1 MEYTKTE
8 TEIRELMKVYSLEEQ
23 QAAGIELAQKMLL
36 LEKKKKEIDE
46 IINLRASEVRALQSV
61 ISEIEK
67 DIGILTNGAAKGEAL
82 IPTECDIY
90 TSATETVVVK
100 SGELPTLESAVL
112 ERIETQVV
120 TEIDPDTNILSGYAP
135 KLTFC

>member
-36 LEKKKKEIDE
+36 LEEKKKEIDE
-46 IINLRASEVRALQSV
+46 IINLRASEVRSLQSV

-67 DIGILTNGAAKGEAL
+67 DIGILKIGAARGEAL

-90 TSATETVVVK
+90 TSTTETVVVK

-120 TEIDPDTNILSGYAP
+120 TEIDPDAKDIVS
-135 KLTFC
+135 KM

>member
-1 MEYTKTE
+1 MEYTKKE
-8 TEIRELMKVYSLEEQ
+8 TEVRELMKVYSLEEQ

-36 LEKKKKEIDE
+36 LEEKKKEIDE

-90 TSATETVVVK
+90 TSTTETVVVK

-112 ERIETQVV
+112 ERIENQVV
-120 TEIDPDTNILSGYAP
+120 SEIDPDAKDIVS
-135 KLTFC
+135 KM

>member
-36 LEKKKKEIDE
+36 LEEKKKEIDE

-67 DIGILTNGAAKGEAL
+67 DIGILTNGAAKGKAL

-90 TSATETVVVK
+90 TSTTETVVVK

-112 ERIETQVV
+112 ERIETPVV
-120 TEIDPDTNILSGYAP
+120 TEIDPDAKDIVS
-135 KLTFC
+135 KM

>member
-1 MEYTKTE
+1 MEYTKTG

-36 LEKKKKEIDE
+36 LEEKKKEIDE

-67 DIGILTNGAAKGEAL
+67 DIGILKIGAAKGEAL

-90 TSATETVVVK
+90 TSTTETVVVK

-120 TEIDPDTNILSGYAP
+120 TEIDPDTKDIEKES
-135 KLTFC
+135 K

>member
-36 LEKKKKEIDE
+36 LEEKKKEIDE

-67 DIGILTNGAAKGEAL
+67 DIEILTNGAAKGEAL

-90 TSATETVVVK
+90 TSTTETVVVK

-112 ERIETQVV
+112 ERIETPVV
-120 TEIDPDTNILSGYAP
+120 TEIDPNAKDIVS
-135 KLTFC
+135 KM

>member
-1 MEYTKTE
+1 MEYTKTG

-23 QAAGIELAQKMLL
+23 RAAGIELAQKMLL
-36 LEKKKKEIDE
+36 LEEKKKEIDE

-67 DIGILTNGAAKGEAL
+67 DIGILKIGAAKGEAL

-90 TSATETVVVK
+90 TSTTETVVVK
-100 SGELPTLESAVL
+100 SGELPTLEAAVL

-120 TEIDPDTNILSGYAP
+120 PEIDPDAKDIEKES
-135 KLTFC
+135 K

>member
-1 MEYTKTE
+1 MEYTKTG
-8 TEIRELMKVYSLEEQ
+8 TEIRELKKIYSLEEQ

-36 LEKKKKEIDE
+36 LEEKKKEIDE

-67 DIGILTNGAAKGEAL
+67 DIGILKIGAAKGEAL

-120 TEIDPDTNILSGYAP
+120 TEIDPDAKDIEKES
-135 KLTFC
+135 K

>member
-1 MEYTKTE
+1 MNKNMEYTKTK

-23 QAAGIELAQKMLL
+23 QAAGIELAQKMFL
-36 LEKKKKEIDE
+36 LEEKKKEIDE

-67 DIGILTNGAAKGEAL
+67 DIGILTNAAAKGEAS

-112 ERIETQVV
+112 ERIETQVE
-120 TEIDPDTNILSGYAP
+120 TEIDPEKKDIVSEM
-135 KLTFC
+135 

>member
-1 MEYTKTE
+1 MEYTKTG
-8 TEIRELMKVYSLEEQ
+8 TEIRELKKIYSLEEQ

-36 LEKKKKEIDE
+36 LEEKKKEIDE

-67 DIGILTNGAAKGEAL
+67 DIGILRNGAAKGEAL

-90 TSATETVVVK
+90 TSTTETVVVK

-120 TEIDPDTNILSGYAP
+120 TEIDPDAKDIEKES
-135 KLTFC
+135 K

>member
-23 QAAGIELAQKMLL
+23 QAAGIELAQKMFL
-36 LEKKKKEIDE
+36 LEEKKKEIDE

-67 DIGILTNGAAKGEAL
+67 DIGILKIGAARGEAL

-90 TSATETVVVK
+90 TSTTETVVVK

-120 TEIDPDTNILSGYAP
+120 TEIDPDAKDIEKES
-135 KLTFC
+135 K

>member
-1 MEYTKTE
+1 MNKNMEYTKTG

-36 LEKKKKEIDE
+36 LEEKKKEIDE

-67 DIGILTNGAAKGEAL
+67 DIGILKIGAAKGEAL

-120 TEIDPDTNILSGYAP
+120 TEIDPDAKDIVS
-135 KLTFC
+135 KM

>member
-1 MEYTKTE
+1 MEYTKTG
-8 TEIRELMKVYSLEEQ
+8 TEIRELKKIYSLEEQ

-36 LEKKKKEIDE
+36 LEEKKKEIDE

-67 DIGILTNGAAKGEAL
+67 DIGILRNGAAKGEAL

-90 TSATETVVVK
+90 TSTTETVVVK

-120 TEIDPDTNILSGYAP
+120 TEIDPDTKDIEKES
-135 KLTFC
+135 K

>member
-1 MEYTKTE
+1 MEYTKTG

-23 QAAGIELAQKMLL
+23 QAAGIELAQKMFL
-36 LEKKKKEIDE
+36 LEEKKKEIDE

-61 ISEIEK
+61 ISDIEK
-67 DIGILTNGAAKGEAL
+67 DIGILTNAAAKGEAL

-120 TEIDPDTNILSGYAP
+120 PEIDPDTKEIEKES
-135 KLTFC
+135 K

>member
-36 LEKKKKEIDE
+36 LKEKKKEIDE

-67 DIGILTNGAAKGEAL
+67 DIEILTNGAAKGEAL

-90 TSATETVVVK
+90 TSTTETVVVK

-112 ERIETQVV
+112 ERIETPAV
-120 TEIDPDTNILSGYAP
+120 TEIDPNAKDIVS
-135 KLTFC
+135 KM

>member
-1 MEYTKTE
+1 MEYTKIG
-8 TEIRELMKVYSLEEQ
+8 TEIRELMKIYSLEEQ
-23 QAAGIELAQKMLL
+23 QEAGIELAQKMFL
-36 LEKKKKEIDE
+36 LEEKKKEIDE

-61 ISEIEK
+61 ISDIEK
-67 DIGILTNGAAKGEAL
+67 DIGILTNAAAKGEAL

-100 SGELPTLESAVL
+100 SGELPTLEAAVL

-120 TEIDPDTNILSGYAP
+120 PEIDPDAKEIEKES
-135 KLTFC
+135 K

>member
-1 MEYTKTE
+1 MEYTKTG
-8 TEIRELMKVYSLEEQ
+8 TEIRELKKIYSLEEQ

-36 LEKKKKEIDE
+36 LEEKKKEIDE

-67 DIGILTNGAAKGEAL
+67 DIGILRNGAAKGEAL

-90 TSATETVVVK
+90 TSTTETVVVK

-120 TEIDPDTNILSGYAP
+120 PEIDPDTKDIEKES
-135 KLTFC
+135 K

>member
-1 MEYTKTE
+1 MNKNMEYTKTE

-36 LEKKKKEIDE
+36 LEEKKKEIDE

-67 DIGILTNGAAKGEAL
+67 DIGILKIGAARGEAL

-90 TSATETVVVK
+90 TSTTETVVVK

-120 TEIDPDTNILSGYAP
+120 TEIDPDAKDIVS
-135 KLTFC
+135 KM

>member
-36 LEKKKKEIDE
+36 LEEKKKEIDE

-67 DIGILTNGAAKGEAL
+67 DIGILTNAAAKGETL

-90 TSATETVVVK
+90 TSTTETVVVK

-120 TEIDPDTNILSGYAP
+120 TEIDPDTKDIVS
-135 KLTFC
+135 KM

>member
-1 MEYTKTE
+1 MNKNMEYTKTG
-8 TEIRELMKVYSLEEQ
+8 TEIRELTKVYSLEEQ

-36 LEKKKKEIDE
+36 LEEKKKEIDE

-67 DIGILTNGAAKGEAL
+67 DIGILKIGAAKGEAL

-90 TSATETVVVK
+90 ASTTETVVVK

-120 TEIDPDTNILSGYAP
+120 TEIDPDAKDIEKES
-135 KLTFC
+135 K

>member
-1 MEYTKTE
+1 MEYTKIG

-23 QAAGIELAQKMLL
+23 QAAGIELAQKMFL
-36 LEKKKKEIDE
+36 LEEKKKEIDE

-61 ISEIEK
+61 ISDIEK
-67 DIGILTNGAAKGEAL
+67 DIGILTNAAAKGEAL

-120 TEIDPDTNILSGYAP
+120 PEIDPDAKDIEKES
-135 KLTFC
+135 K

>member
-1 MEYTKTE
+1 MNKNMEYTKTE

-36 LEKKKKEIDE
+36 LEEKKKEIDE

-67 DIGILTNGAAKGEAL
+67 DIGILTNRAAKGEAL

-90 TSATETVVVK
+90 TSTTETVVVK

-120 TEIDPDTNILSGYAP
+120 TEIDPDAKEKTL
-135 KLTFC
+135 

>member
-1 MEYTKTE
+1 MEYTKTG
-8 TEIRELMKVYSLEEQ
+8 TEIRELRKIYSLEEQ

-67 DIGILTNGAAKGEAL
+67 DIGILKIGAAKGEAL

-90 TSATETVVVK
+90 TSTTETVVVK

-112 ERIETQVV
+112 ERIETQAV
-120 TEIDPDTNILSGYAP
+120 TEIDPDAKN
-135 KLTFC
+135 TFGAYLLNM

>member
-1 MEYTKTE
+1 MEYTKTG
-8 TEIRELMKVYSLEEQ
+8 TEIRELKKIYSLEEQ

-36 LEKKKKEIDE
+36 LEEKKKEIDE

-67 DIGILTNGAAKGEAL
+67 DIGILRNGAAKGEAL

-120 TEIDPDTNILSGYAP
+120 PEIDPDTKDIEKES
-135 KLTFC
+135 K

>member
-8 TEIRELMKVYSLEEQ
+8 TEIRGLMKVYSLEEQ

-36 LEKKKKEIDE
+36 LEEKKKEIDE

-90 TSATETVVVK
+90 TSTTETVVVK

-112 ERIETQVV
+112 ERIETQLV
-120 TEIDPDTNILSGYAP
+120 TEIDPDAKDIVS
-135 KLTFC
+135 KM

>member
-1 MEYTKTE
+1 MEYTKIG
-8 TEIRELMKVYSLEEQ
+8 TEIRELMKIYSLEEQ
-23 QAAGIELAQKMLL
+23 QAAGIELAQKMFL
-36 LEKKKKEIDE
+36 LEEKKKEIDE

-61 ISEIEK
+61 ISDIEK
-67 DIGILTNGAAKGEAL
+67 DIGILTNAAAKGEAL

-100 SGELPTLESAVL
+100 SGELPTLEAAVL

-120 TEIDPDTNILSGYAP
+120 PEIDPDTKEIEKES
-135 KLTFC
+135 K

>member
-1 MEYTKTE
+1 MEYTKIG

-23 QAAGIELAQKMLL
+23 QAAGIELAQKMFL
-36 LEKKKKEIDE
+36 LEEKKKEIDE

-61 ISEIEK
+61 ISDIEK
-67 DIGILTNGAAKGEAL
+67 DIGILTNAAAKGEAL

-120 TEIDPDTNILSGYAP
+120 PEIDPDAKEIEKES
-135 KLTFC
+135 K

>member
-1 MEYTKTE
+1 MEYTKTG
-8 TEIRELMKVYSLEEQ
+8 TEIRELMKIYSLEEQ
-23 QAAGIELAQKMLL
+23 HAAGIELAQKMLL
-36 LEKKKKEIDE
+36 LEEKKKEIDE

-67 DIGILTNGAAKGEAL
+67 DIGILKIGAAKGEAL

-90 TSATETVVVK
+90 TSTTETVVVK

-120 TEIDPDTNILSGYAP
+120 TEIDPDAKEIEKES
-135 KLTFC
+135 K

>member
-1 MEYTKTE
+1 MEYTKTG
-8 TEIRELMKVYSLEEQ
+8 TEIRELKKIYSLEEQ

-36 LEKKKKEIDE
+36 LEEKKKEIDE

-67 DIGILTNGAAKGEAL
+67 DIGILKIGAAKGEAL

-90 TSATETVVVK
+90 TSTTETVVVK

-120 TEIDPDTNILSGYAP
+120 TEIDPDTKDIEKES
-135 KLTFC
+135 K

>member
-23 QAAGIELAQKMLL
+23 RAAGIELAQKMLL
-36 LEKKKKEIDE
+36 LEEKKKEIDE
-46 IINLRASEVRALQSV
+46 IINLRASEVRVLQSV

-90 TSATETVVVK
+90 TSTTEKVVVK

-120 TEIDPDTNILSGYAP
+120 TEIDPDAKDIEKETL
-135 KLTFC
+135 

>member
-1 MEYTKTE
+1 MEYTKTG

-23 QAAGIELAQKMLL
+23 RAAGIELAQKMFL
-36 LEKKKKEIDE
+36 LEEKKKEIDE

-67 DIGILTNGAAKGEAL
+67 DIGILKIGAAKGEAL

-90 TSATETVVVK
+90 TSTTETVVVK
-100 SGELPTLESAVL
+100 SGELPTLEAAVL

-120 TEIDPDTNILSGYAP
+120 PEIDPDAKDIEKES
-135 KLTFC
+135 K

>member
-8 TEIRELMKVYSLEEQ
+8 TETRELMKVYSLEEQ

-36 LEKKKKEIDE
+36 LEEKKKEIDE

-67 DIGILTNGAAKGEAL
+67 DIGILKIGAAKGEAL

-120 TEIDPDTNILSGYAP
+120 TEIDPDAKDIEKES
-135 KLTFC
+135 K

>member
-1 MEYTKTE
+1 MEYTKIG
-8 TEIRELMKVYSLEEQ
+8 TEIRELMKIYSLEEQ
-23 QAAGIELAQKMLL
+23 QEAGIELAQKMFL
-36 LEKKKKEIDE
+36 LEEKKKEIDE

-61 ISEIEK
+61 ISDIEK
-67 DIGILTNGAAKGEAL
+67 DIGILTNAAAKGEAL

-120 TEIDPDTNILSGYAP
+120 PEIDPDTKEIEKES
-135 KLTFC
+135 K

>member
-1 MEYTKTE
+1 MEYTKIG

-23 QAAGIELAQKMLL
+23 QAAGIELAQKMFL
-36 LEKKKKEIDE
+36 LEEKKKEIDE
-46 IINLRASEVRALQSV
+46 IINLRAAEVRALQSV

-67 DIGILTNGAAKGEAL
+67 DIGILTNAAAKGEAL

-112 ERIETQVV
+112 ERIETQVA
-120 TEIDPDTNILSGYAP
+120 TEIDPDAKEIEKES
-135 KLTFC
+135 K

>member
-36 LEKKKKEIDE
+36 LEEKKKEIDE

-67 DIGILTNGAAKGEAL
+67 DIEILTIGAAKGEAL

-90 TSATETVVVK
+90 TSTTETVVVK

-120 TEIDPDTNILSGYAP
+120 TEIDPIAKDIVS
-135 KLTFC
+135 KM

>member
-36 LEKKKKEIDE
+36 LEEKKKEIDE

-67 DIGILTNGAAKGEAL
+67 DIEILTIGAAKGEAL

-90 TSATETVVVK
+90 TSTTETVVVK

-112 ERIETQVV
+112 ERIETPVV
-120 TEIDPDTNILSGYAP
+120 TEIDPDAKDIVS
-135 KLTFC
+135 KM

>member
-36 LEKKKKEIDE
+36 LEEKKKEIDE

-67 DIGILTNGAAKGEAL
+67 DIGILKIGAAKGEAL

-90 TSATETVVVK
+90 TSTTETVVVK

-120 TEIDPDTNILSGYAP
+120 TEIDPYA
-135 KLTFC
+135 KETL

>member
-23 QAAGIELAQKMLL
+23 QAAGIELAQKMFL
-36 LEKKKKEIDE
+36 LEEKKKEIDE

-67 DIGILTNGAAKGEAL
+67 DIRILTNGAAKGEAL

-90 TSATETVVVK
+90 TSTTETVVVK

-120 TEIDPDTNILSGYAP
+120 TEIDPDTKDIVS
-135 KLTFC
+135 KM

>member
-36 LEKKKKEIDE
+36 LEEKKKEIDE
-46 IINLRASEVRALQSV
+46 IINLRASEVRALQSA

-67 DIGILTNGAAKGEAL
+67 DIGILKNGAAKGKAL

-90 TSATETVVVK
+90 TSTTETVVVK

-112 ERIETQVV
+112 ERIETQVE
-120 TEIDPDTNILSGYAP
+120 TEIDPNAKDIVFQNET
-135 KLTFC
+135 K

>member
-1 MEYTKTE
+1 MEYTKTG

-23 QAAGIELAQKMLL
+23 RAAGIELAQKMLL
-36 LEKKKKEIDE
+36 LEEKKKEIDE

-67 DIGILTNGAAKGEAL
+67 DIGILKIGAAKGEAL

-90 TSATETVVVK
+90 TSTTETVVVK

-120 TEIDPDTNILSGYAP
+120 TEIDPDTKDIEKES
-135 KLTFC
+135 K

>member
-1 MEYTKTE
+1 MEYTKIE

-23 QAAGIELAQKMLL
+23 HAAGIELAQKMLL
-36 LEKKKKEIDE
+36 LEEKKKEIDE

-67 DIGILTNGAAKGEAL
+67 DIGILTNRAAKGEAL

-90 TSATETVVVK
+90 TSTTETVVVK

-120 TEIDPDTNILSGYAP
+120 TEIDPDAKDIVM
-135 KLTFC
+135 